1 MIFYFSGTGNS
12 RWVAQTLASMINDT
26 ASDISKIEVIPP
38 LTDEQ
43 QIGLVFPIYAWSAP
57 EPVIAFAKNLHQSA
71 AFTFG
76 ICTCGADAGKALKKL
91 SKYFHLDSCYSLMM
105 PNNYIIGGKEM
116 DVEKKENCIQKIK
129 SASDIL
135 QNIAQEITQKKPVYH
150 VEEGTFP
157 RLKSSIANWG
167 FNHFARTTK
176 PFHVTDACIGCG
188 LCEKNCPAHTI
199 TLHDKKPFWDKPCF
213 QCLRCIHECPTAAI
227 QYGASTT
234 NKGRYTIQ
242 KYL

>member
-26 ASDISKIEVIPP
+26 TSDISKIEAVSS
-38 LTDEQ
+38 LANEN
-43 QIGLVFPIYAWSAP
+43 QIGLVFPIYAWGAP
-57 EPVIAFAKNLHQSA
+57 EPVVSFAKKLQQTG

-76 ICTCGADAGKALKKL
+76 ICTCGADAGTALRKL
-91 SKYFHLDSCYSLMM
+91 SKNFHLDSCYSLMM
-105 PNNYIIGGKEM
+105 PNNYIIGGTNM

-129 SASDIL
+129 SASAAL
-135 QNIAQEITQKKPVYH
+135 QIITQEITQKKPVYR
-150 VEEGTFP
+150 VEEGAFP

-167 FNHFARTTK
+167 FNHFAKTTK
-176 PFHVTDACIGCG
+176 PFYATDACTGCG

-199 TLHDKKPFWDKPCF
+199 TLHDKKPVWDKSCF
-213 QCLRCIHECPTAAI
+213 QCLRCIHECPAAAI
-227 QYGASTT
+227 QYGASTA

>member
-43 QIGLVFPIYAWSAP
+43 QIGLVFPIYAWGAP

-91 SKYFHLDSCYSLMM
+91 SKYFYLDSCYSLMM